1 MAGQKKTRAIGKKLT
16 AYGEDEIFALYLQHG
31 GVRPLLKNMPA
42 KVGPM
47 STGVFYSWLKETPER
62 ISKWQMVQEIQGST
76 WAEEGLEIVD
86 ECDDPNSVQGARL
99 RADYRQWMAARF
111 NRQQFGKPELAAT
124 VGITIGDEFL
134 ESLKKVEEW
143 ARAKRVAAPEVEET
157 EEVEEADFEVF
168 DEDGA

>member
-1 MAGQKKTRAIGKKLT
+1 
-16 AYGEDEIFALYLQHG
+16 
-31 GVRPLLKNMPA
+31 
-42 KVGPM
+42 
-47 STGVFYSWLKETPER
+47 
-62 ISKWQMVQEIQGST
+62 
-76 WAEEGLEIVD
+76 
-86 ECDDPNSVQGARL
+86 
-99 RADYRQWMAARF
+99 
-111 NRQQFGKPELAAT
+111 